1 MKTEMRRALA
11 QESFEEKIRKVGK
24 LIRLSAAVKAPRVRD
39 EDGLTAAAAYRAD
52 ARARSPKHR

>member
-24 LIRLSAAVKAPRVRD
+24 LIRLSAAVKAPRVCE
-39 EDGLTAAAAYRAD
+39 EDGLTAAAYRAD